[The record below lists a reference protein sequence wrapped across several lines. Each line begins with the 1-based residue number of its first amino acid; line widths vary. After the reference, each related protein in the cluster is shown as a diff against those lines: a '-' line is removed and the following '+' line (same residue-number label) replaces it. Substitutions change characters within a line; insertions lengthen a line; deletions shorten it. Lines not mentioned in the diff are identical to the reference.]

1 MSAVIEALSPEE
13 RFARVR
19 ETLSQLRKPGC
30 SGFGRSH
37 LTKLLISDLAHLEEI
52 GALESVAEVL
62 GVTFGGRV

>member
-1 MSAVIEALSPEE
+1 MSRVVDVLFPEE

-19 ETLSQLRKPGC
+19 ETLSRLRKPGC
-30 SGFGRSH
+30 TGFGRAH
-37 LTKLLISDLAHLEEI
+37 LTKLLISDLAYLEEI